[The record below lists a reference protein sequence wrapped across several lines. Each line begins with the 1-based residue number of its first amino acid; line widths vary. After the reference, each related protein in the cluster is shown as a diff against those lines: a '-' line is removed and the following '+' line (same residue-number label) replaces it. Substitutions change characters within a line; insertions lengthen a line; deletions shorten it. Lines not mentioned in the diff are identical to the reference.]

1 MGGCRILARDGE
13 GEVQIISKI
22 WKYFCFTLVSILLY
36 HKSYLIYLVFYKV
49 NLILRKGTRFQD
61 LAQMTEFIHTSKYL
75 MKKIKTTKPFK
86 YTLINELT
94 NRYRWRDLKSV
105 LKWPYRQ
112 RGYCHINHLNLWLI
126 VKEYQIDE
134 QREQI
139 VNWSKISI
147 S

>member
-86 YTLINELT
+86 YTHVNELT
-94 NRYRWRDLKSV
+94 NRYRWRDLK
-105 LKWPYRQ
+105 RMF
-112 RGYCHINHLNLWLI
+112 
-126 VKEYQIDE
+126 
-134 QREQI
+134 
-139 VNWSKISI
+139 
-147 S
+147 